1 MEESIM
7 NGWQEVEDNNPLDVK
22 SLNPEPS
29 GLKSGLK
36 DAGEFLLGLGT
47 KAAQAPFNLA
57 SLPINIL
64 ESLGFSNKSK
74 EDPFGKKI
82 NDRMR
87 AALPEKLK
95 HLADP
100 QPGPNEIIQRIPQQI
115 EDTVEGMFGKG
126 STKPTNIVSQ
136 AAQATVGNLPLLALT
151 GGGLTA
157 PKVASDLVGSFFQ
170 SGAQN
175 LGVGA
180 MGQIVASSLGQAGF
194 GKIAGLFTKSLKNPS
209 VLNDYKAN
217 LYTKE
222 SELGS
227 KFKVPTDELRTDL
240 ISIKDKLSLQ
250 FPHKYKFSSEAKANV
265 NDIIDIVD
273 KKLRSPAI
281 KGSDLFQ
288 IQKDLNQ
295 VYLKPTSVEGKYFNQ
310 VRGAVMDSLNKAS
323 KKNDVWGATWK
334 EADKIHSLQNWQSG
348 LSDGLDKIASQGRT
362 EKVLN
367 NKVGKYALALLSSG
381 TNVLDA
387 AIEQGSRPALLLNH
401 LRGSKDGQKVI
412 WDIVANSAK
421 GNSNAL
427 AKSLHTFN
435 KMADQYES
443 DQPSS
448 NGWEDA

>member
-1 MEESIM
+1 M

-57 SLPINIL
+57 SLPMNIL
-64 ESLGFSNKSK
+64 DSLGVPRRPSGSEEAEAK
-74 EDPFGKKI
+74 
-82 NDRMR
+82 
-87 AALPEKLK
+87 LPEKLK
-95 HLADP
+95 GLAN
-100 QPGPNEIIQRIPQQI
+100 PGRPTDILQRIPQQI
-115 EDTVEGMFGKG
+115 EDTVERMFGKG